1 VSILIVGGAGY
12 IGSQTAKLV
21 AKAGQRPVVYDNLV
35 YGHRWAAKWGPFIEG
50 DLSDSALLTRV
61 LKEHQVTAVIHF
73 AAYAYVGESVTDP
86 RKYFHNNVVNTL
98 CLLDALVDNGV
109 RDIVFSSTCATYGE
123 PRQVPISEDHPQN
136 PVNPYG
142 ESKLMVEKML
152 HWYQGAYGLRYAAL
166 RYFNAAGADPDGE
179 VGEDHDPETHLIPLV
194 LQAAIGRRPNVS
206 IFGDDYD
213 TPDGTCI
220 RDYIHVS
227 DLAEAHVLAL
237 RALDRGSRTYN
248 LGNGNGFS
256 VLDVIRVAR
265 EITGREV
272 PVVRAP
278 RRPGDVPRLLADSA
292 RIRGELGWTPSVPD
306 LPRIVESAWRW
317 HRDHPRGYG
326 R

>member
-1 VSILIVGGAGY
+1 MKVLVTGGAGY
-12 IGSQTAKLV
+12 IGSVTAEVLLRFGYDVAAVDSLV
-21 AKAGQRPVVYDNLV
+21 H
-35 YGHRWAAKWGPFIEG
+35 GHRAAVPAGAEFFQA
-50 DLSDSALLTRV
+50 DLEDRAALRDLFARV
-61 LKEHQVTAVIHF
+61 RPEAVMHF
-73 AAYAYVGESVTDP
+73 AGYIQVGESMTKP
-86 RKYFHNNVVNTL
+86 FKYLGQNTIAGL
-98 CLLDALVDNGV
+98 HLLEAALEAGV
-109 RDIVFSSTCATYGE
+109 RKVILSSTANLFDRPE
-123 PRQVPISEDHPQN
+123 RVPIDEESVVRPGS
-136 PVNPYG
+136 PYG
-142 ESKLMVEKML
+142 ESKLYLERVLAWLDITHGMKS
-152 HWYQGAYGLRYAAL
+152 ACL
-166 RYFNAAGADPDGE
+166 RYFNAAGATAE
-179 VGEDHDPETHLIPLV
+179 RGEDHDPETHLIPLV
-194 LQAAIGRRPNVS
+194 LQAAMGKRPNISV
-206 IFGDDYD
+206 FGDDYD

-237 RALDRGSRTYN
+237 RALDQGSRTYN

-278 RRPGDVPRLLADSA
+278 RRPGDVPRLLADST
-292 RIRGELGWTPSVPD
+292 RIRRELGWTPSVPD